1 MNHGRNIDED
11 IAKSFKV
18 FDIDGDGLITQDELQ
33 TTMDRG
39 CSNITLS
46 SFLSSLKPP
55 VLVDKLACFLITVKV
70 IFELSLVW
78 VSQ

>member
-46 SFLSSLKPP
+46 SLKPT
-55 VLVDKLACFLITVKV
+55 VLVAKLVCFLITVKV

>member
-46 SFLSSLKPP
+46 SLKPT
-55 VLVDKLACFLITVKV
+55 VLVDKFVCFLIAVKV